1 MTFTPWTL
9 LIDVGIVSALLL
21 FGKLVRARLSFV
33 QRLFIPP
40 SLLAGFCALLLGPE
54 VLGWLPLSSNT
65 GTYASILITL
75 VFGALPLTSKRPA
88 VYGTPFFRTQL
99 L

>member
-40 SLLAGFCALLLGPE
+40 SLLAGDFFPAPTERMSGVRQVFTSARETRSARSIPSRF
-54 VLGWLPLSSNT
+54 WILSSQ
-65 GTYASILITL
+65 ASAIT
-75 VFGALPLTSKRPA
+75 F
-88 VYGTPFFRTQL
+88 
-99 L
+99 

>member
-1 MTFTPWTL
+1 MNFTPWTL

-21 FGKLVRARLSFV
+21 LGKLARARLSFI

-54 VLGWLPLSSNT
+54 ALGCPFLPAREPMPASS
-65 GTYASILITL
+65 SRW
-75 VFGALPLTSKRPA
+75 FSEPCP
-88 VYGTPFFRTQL
+88 
-99 L
+99 

>member
-1 MTFTPWTL
+1 MNFTPWTL

-21 FGKLVRARLSFV
+21 LGKLARARLSFI

-54 VLGWLPLSSNT
+54 ALGWFSEPC
-65 GTYASILITL
+65 
-75 VFGALPLTSKRPA
+75 P
-88 VYGTPFFRTQL
+88 
-99 L
+99 